1 MNTQAETRPWSARLG
16 AAATA
21 LLAALVFLPAGVSAQ
36 AVTPLEQQCY
46 EAVQGKVAWNTSG
59 TPASRQWVEG
69 NARNLCRGTNNPGA
83 TIACFTAEIQKGTN
97 WDRATSACVG
107 RPAGATAPS
116 TAPAPA
122 AATAPAAVI
131 AAPTMAAPPAPAA
144 VPAGANSS
152 RPCEEKDF
160 VRESDKYFGD
170 VCYKET
176 ATRGAG
182 KIPTQCAAGMENHGG
197 LCYAKCR
204 AGYTGAVTM
213 CVPECPPGFRNDGLH
228 CAKGAPYGRGG
239 GYAWQFGDPL
249 NDNGMIKRCEAA
261 NGAGNCEK
269 NGLIFYPKCK
279 AGYVAMGA
287 NICSPQCPS
296 GMVDIGVSCQK
307 VTYDRGVGTIPNIC
321 PAGQVND
328 AGLCYPTCAGGQTGI
343 GPVCWADACPA
354 NFPVKCGAMCARN
367 QDQCAKVTTTMVT
380 APFKAVASIVGMAL
394 TGGATGAITPVVENA
409 EREAYKQLRIQSISN
424 MLKQRVKNERKCTL
438 SDATALMAATGL
450 EQLERYQSTTDIM
463 ARADPSGVSTVID
476 AYAKP
481 ICGR

>member
-1 MNTQAETRPWSARLG
+1 MSVAAESRFWNLCK
-16 AAATA
+16 ATA
-21 LLAALVFLPAGVSAQ
+21 VASLVVLAAQPASVAAQ
-36 AVTPLEQQCY
+36 AVTPIEQQCY

-59 TPASRQWVEG
+59 APSSRQWVES
-69 NARNLCRGTNNPGA
+69 NARNLCRGTTNPGA
-83 TIACFTAEIQKGTN
+83 TIACFQAEIQKGMT
-97 WDRATSACVG
+97 WDRATSACAS
-107 RPAGATAPS
+107 RPAAAPVQ
-116 TAPAPA
+116 APA
-122 AATAPAAVI
+122 APSMS
-131 AAPTMAAPPAPAA
+131 AAPTAPTAPTAPRTAPAA
-144 VPAGANSS
+144 VPAATSADSS
-152 RPCEEKDF
+152 RACEEKDF
-160 VRESDKYFGD
+160 VRDSDRYFGD

-182 KIPTQCAAGMENHGG
+182 KIPTQCAAGMQNQGG
-197 LCYAKCR
+197 LCYATCR
-204 AGYTGAVTM
+204 AGYSGSVTM
-213 CVPECPPGFRNDGLH
+213 CVPDCPPGFRNDGLY

-239 GYAWQFGDPL
+239 GYAWQFGDAL
-249 NDNGMIKRCEAA
+249 NDNGMIKRCEAD

-269 NGLIFYPKCK
+269 NGLIFYPKCR
-279 AGYVAMGA
+279 AGFVAMGA

-307 VTYDRGVGTIPNIC
+307 VTYDRGVGTIPNVC

-394 TGGATGAITPVVENA
+394 TGGASGAVTPVVENA

>member
-1 MNTQAETRPWSARLG
+1 MRTTAESRPWRSLCSG
-16 AAATA
+16 ALA
-21 LLAALVFLPAGVSAQ
+21 AALVLLTALPTSVVAQ
-36 AVTPLEQQCY
+36 AVTPLERQCY

-59 TPASRQWVEG
+59 APDSRQWVEG
-69 NARNLCRGTNNPGA
+69 NARNLCRGTTNPGA
-83 TIACFTAEIQKGTN
+83 TIACFQGEIQKGAS
-97 WDRATSACVG
+97 WDRAIPACAG
-107 RPAGATAPS
+107 RPTAATATAPVPALPPV
-116 TAPAPA
+116 APATRPS
-122 AATAPAAVI
+122 V
-131 AAPTMAAPPAPAA
+131 PTA
-144 VPAGANSS
+144 VPAAPSTDSS
-152 RPCEEKDF
+152 RACEEKDF

-170 VCYKET
+170 VCYKES

-182 KIPTQCAAGMENHGG
+182 KIPTQCAAGTENHGG
-197 LCYAKCR
+197 LCYARCR
-204 AGYTGAVTM
+204 AGHTGAVTM
-213 CVPECPPGFRNDGLH
+213 CVPDCPPGFRNDGLH

-249 NDNGMIKRCEAA
+249 NDNGMIKRCEAD

-269 NGLIFYPKCK
+269 NGLIFYPKCR

-380 APFKAVASIVGMAL
+380 APFKAVASIVGMVL
-394 TGGATGAITPVVENA
+394 TGGASGAVTPVVENA

>member
-1 MNTQAETRPWSARLG
+1 MIEVKSGRSRYLVVAAVAFAGLSSGLPETA
-16 AAATA
+16 
-21 LLAALVFLPAGVSAQ
+21 SAQ
-36 AVTPLEQQCY
+36 AVSALEQQCY
-46 EAVQGKVAWNTSG
+46 DAVQGKVAWNTSG
-59 TPASRQWVEG
+59 SPGSRQWAEG
-69 NARNLCRGTNNPGA
+69 NARSLCKGTTNPAA
-83 TIACFTAEIQKGTN
+83 TIACFQAEIGKGVP
-97 WDRATSACVG
+97 WDRATSNCARAG
-107 RPAGATAPS
+107 SAPAPANAPAP
-116 TAPAPA
+116 APAPA
-122 AATAPAAVI
+122 AAPAA
-131 AAPTMAAPPAPAA
+131 AARPGPAPAA
-144 VPAGANSS
+144 VAADSS

-160 VRESDKYFGD
+160 VRDSDKVLGD

-182 KIPTQCAAGMENHGG
+182 KIPTTCAAGMENHGG
-197 LCYAKCR
+197 LCYARCR

-228 CAKGAPYGRGG
+228 CAKGAPYGRGA
-239 GYAWQFGDPL
+239 GYAWQFGDAL
-249 NDNGMIKRCEAA
+249 NDSGMIKRCEAD

-279 AGYVAMGA
+279 AGYVAVGA
-287 NICSPQCPS
+287 NVCSPQCPS

-307 VTYDRGVGTIPNIC
+307 VTYDRGVGTIPNVC

-380 APFKAVASIVGMAL
+380 SPFKAVASIVGMAL
-394 TGGATGAITPVVENA
+394 SGGASGAVTPVVENA
-409 EREAYKQLRIQSISN
+409 EREAYRQLRIQSISKV
-424 MLKQRVKNERKCTL
+424 LKQRVANERKCTL
-438 SDATALMAATGL
+438 SDAAALMAATGL
-450 EQLERYQSTTDIM
+450 EQLERYQSSTDIM

>member
-1 MNTQAETRPWSARLG
+1 M
-16 AAATA
+16 
-21 LLAALVFLPAGVSAQ
+21 V
-36 AVTPLEQQCY
+36 
-46 EAVQGKVAWNTSG
+46 
-59 TPASRQWVEG
+59 
-69 NARNLCRGTNNPGA
+69 
-83 TIACFTAEIQKGTN
+83 
-97 WDRATSACVG
+97 
-107 RPAGATAPS
+107 
-116 TAPAPA
+116 
-122 AATAPAAVI
+122 
-131 AAPTMAAPPAPAA
+131 APPAPAT
-144 VPAGANSS
+144 VPAATATATSSS

-160 VRESDKYFGD
+160 VRDSDKVLGD
-170 VCYKET
+170 VCYKES

-197 LCYAKCR
+197 LCYARCR
-204 AGYTGAVTM
+204 AGYSGAVTM
-213 CVPECPPGFRNDGLH
+213 CVPACPAGFRDDGLH

-239 GYAWQFGDPL
+239 GYAWQFGDAL
-249 NDNGMIKRCEAA
+249 NDNGMIQRCEAA
-261 NGAGNCEK
+261 HGAGNCEK
-269 NGLIFYPKCK
+269 NGLIFYPKCR
-279 AGYVAMGA
+279 AGFVAMGA

-307 VTYDRGVGTIPNIC
+307 VTYDRGVGTIPNVC

-367 QDQCAKVTTTMVT
+367 QEQCAKVTTTMVT

-394 TGGATGAITPVVENA
+394 TSGATGAITPVIENA
-409 EREAYKQLRIQSISN
+409 EREAYKQLRIKSISD

-438 SDATALMAATGL
+438 SDAAALMAATGL
-450 EQLERYQSTTDIM
+450 EQLERHQSTTDIM
-463 ARADPSGVSTVID
+463 ARVDPSGVSTVID

>member
-1 MNTQAETRPWSARLG
+1 MGDTAGSRPWCARMG
-16 AAATA
+16 AAAA
-21 LLAALVFLPAGVSAQ
+21 LSSTLSCALVAGVSAVLLALPASVAAQ

-46 EAVQGKVAWNTSG
+46 EAVQGKVAWNSSG
-59 TPASRQWVEG
+59 APSARQWAEG
-69 NARNLCRGTNNPGA
+69 NARSLCRGTTNPGA
-83 TIACFTAEIQKGTN
+83 TIACFQAEIQRGTS
-97 WDRATSACVG
+97 WDRAIPACVG
-107 RPAGATAPS
+107 RPA
-116 TAPAPA
+116 APAS
-122 AATAPAAVI
+122 ATAPAAVT
-131 AAPTMAAPPAPAA
+131 ASPNVAAPPAPAA
-144 VPAGANSS
+144 TSTDSS

-176 ATRGAG
+176 STRGAG
-182 KIPTQCAAGMENHGG
+182 KIPTQCAAGTENHGG
-197 LCYAKCR
+197 LCYPKCR
-204 AGYTGAVTM
+204 AGYSGAVTM
-213 CVPECPPGFRNDGLH
+213 CVPECPAGFRDDGLH

-269 NGLIFYPKCK
+269 NGLIFYPKCR

-307 VTYDRGVGTIPNIC
+307 VTYDRGVGSIPNVC

-328 AGLCYPTCAGGQTGI
+328 AGLCYPACAGGQTGI